1 MTTELVRVQKFLAD
15 CGICSRRA
23 AEKLI
28 EEGRVTIGPRV
39 AKLGDK
45 VSVDATSVK
54 VDGEQI
60 FPHRKKNTYIMLYK
74 PRGYVTTAKDEM
86 GRKCV
91 TDLVRRERVRLYPV
105 GRLDKDSEGLL
116 IMTNDGELANKLMH
130 PSNRIPKTYRTIV
143 KGKVEAD
150 QLSAL
155 SNGVYLEELDYTT
168 SSADVEVHEVKD
180 DRTIL
185 RITIYEGKNRQIR
198 RMCEAVGLEI
208 VRLKREC
215 IGKLSIGTLTAGR
228 YRRLTEKEVTY
239 LKNL

>member
-1 MTTELVRVQKFLAD
+1 MTELVRVQKFLAD
-15 CGICSRRA
+15 MGICSRRA

-39 AKLGDK
+39 AVLGDK
-45 VSVDATSVK
+45 VPVDSSSVK

-60 FPHRKKNTYIMLYK
+60 YPHKKKYTYIMLYK
-74 PRGYVTTAKDEM
+74 PRGYVTTAKDEL

-91 TDLVRRERVRLYPV
+91 TDILKNERVRLYPV

-116 IMTNDGELANKLMH
+116 LMTNDGDLANKLMH

-143 KGKVEAD
+143 RGKVDATV
-150 QLSAL
+150 LSQL

-168 SSADVEVHEVKD
+168 SSADVELHEVRD
-180 DRTIL
+180 DKTIL

-208 VRLKREC
+208 IRLKREC
-215 IGKLSIGTLTAGR
+215 IGKLSIGTLTSGH

-239 LKNL
+239 LKNM

>member
-1 MTTELVRVQKFLAD
+1 MNNTPNNRKTTGKKKKGIGLYILIMLV
-15 CGICSRRA
+15 
-23 AEKLI
+23 LI
-28 EEGRVTIGPRV
+28 GTLV
-39 AKLGDK
+39 AVLGDK
-45 VSVDATSVK
+45 VPTDSTSVK
-54 VDGEQI
+54 VNGEQI

-74 PRGYVTTAKDEM
+74 PRGYVTTAKDEL

-91 TDLVRRERVRLYPV
+91 TDLLKNERVRLYPV

-116 IMTNDGELANKLMH
+116 LMTNDGDLANKLMH

-143 KGKVEAD
+143 KGKVDATV
-150 QLSAL
+150 LSQL

-168 SSADVEVHEVKD
+168 SSADVELHEVREDK
-180 DRTIL
+180 TIL

-208 VRLKREC
+208 LRLKREC
-215 IGKLSIGTLTAGR
+215 IGKLSIGTLTAGH

-239 LKNL
+239 LKNM